1 MSLSSDAAQ
10 KLEARAASNSR
21 PKVLQTYNQQKGY
34 KLRAIRHYG
43 YFINSWPWEWFLTLT
58 FREPVSFDTA
68 RRQLLNWNR
77 DLCTS
82 EGIQTAFIAV
92 LNDTNFTPHWHLLM
106 LGKNRH
112 GKALQD
118 VSRER
123 WEREWPAI
131 ARIEVVR
138 GNQAVS
144 HYVARN
150 ITLWNPDLYELLVYN
165 KKLLNKYRRTR
176 QD

>member
-1 MSLSSDAAQ
+1 M
-10 KLEARAASNSR
+10 N
-21 PKVLQTYNQQKGY
+21 PT
-34 KLRAIRHYG
+34 RHYG

-58 FREPVSFDTA
+58 FREPVSLDTA

-92 LNDTNFTPHWHLLM
+92 WNNTNFTPHWHVLIF
-106 LGKNRH
+106 GKNKNGRT
-112 GKALQD
+112 LLD
-118 VSRER
+118 VLEKR
-123 WEREWPAI
+123 WERKWPGI

-138 GNQAVS
+138 GNQAAS
-144 HYVARN
+144 HYLAGN
-150 ITLWNPDLYELLVYN
+150 ITLWNPDRYELLVYN
-165 KKLLNKYRRTR
+165 KKLLDKYRRAR